1 MTQYFRW
8 ERRASSSAWNGALY
22 PEPPGKALSAFRQ
35 GPVHEVADG
44 VSLKE
49 CMKIFDVPSAM
60 SIAEVRVQE
69 IEQKHRDTPDTPDEP
84 LPAPVDTG
92 PKTGPLNG
100 GASVVA
106 YQNWRGEV
114 AIREIKPICL
124 WFGQT
129 QWHPEDQ
136 WFLKAWDV
144 EKQAERD
151 FALHGF
157 VNPKEMAN
165 AIA

>member
-8 ERRASSSAWNGALY
+8 ERRAAASAWNGALY
-22 PEPPGKALSAFRQ
+22 PTMPDRSLSPYRQ
-35 GPVHEVADG
+35 SNIHEVPDNMT
-44 VSLKE
+44 LRE
-49 CMKIFDVPSAM
+49 CMQH
-60 SIAEVRVQE
+60 IALPDAEEAGANLVAARE
-69 IEQKHRDTPDTPDEP
+69 EKHKRDDPDAPEP
-84 LPAPVDTG
+84 VTVDTG
-92 PKTGPLNG
+92 PKGGPLNG

-124 WFGQT
+124 WFGST

-144 EKQAERD
+144 EKQVERD

>member
-8 ERRASSSAWNGALY
+8 ERRAASSAWNGALY
-22 PEPPGKALSAFRQ
+22 PQTPGRSLSPYRQ
-35 GPVHEVADG
+35 GNIHEVPDNMT
-44 VSLKE
+44 LRE
-49 CMKIFDVPSAM
+49 CMKH
-60 SIAEVRVQE
+60 IALPDAEEAGANLVAAAE
-69 IEQKHRDTPDTPDEP
+69 EKHKRDDPDTPEP
-84 LPAPVDTG
+84 WGVDTG
-92 PKTGPLNG
+92 PKTGPLG
-100 GASVVA
+100 CGASVVA

-144 EKQAERD
+144 EKQVERD
-151 FALHGF
+151 FALTGF
-157 VNPKEMAN
+157 VNPKEVAY
-165 AIA
+165 ATA

>member
-1 MTQYFRW
+1 MTRYFRW
-8 ERRASSSAWNGALY
+8 ERRAAASAWNGALY
-22 PEPPGKALSAFRQ
+22 PDEPGKSLSPYRQ
-35 GPVHEVADG
+35 GPTHKVEDDNMT
-44 VSLKE
+44 LRE
-49 CMKIFDVPSAM
+49 CMSTFPVPDAETAAIET
-60 SIAEVRVQE
+60 IAAREE
-69 IEQKHRDTPDTPDEP
+69 KHKRDDPDAPEP
-84 LPAPVDTG
+84 VTVDTG
-92 PKTGPLNG
+92 PKGGPLNG

-124 WFGQT
+124 WFGST
-129 QWHPEDQ
+129 QWHPQDQ

-144 EKQAERD
+144 EKQVERD

>member
-8 ERRASSSAWNGALY
+8 ERRAASSAWNGALY
-22 PEPPGKALSAFRQ
+22 PEPPGKALSAYRQ

-44 VSLKE
+44 MTLRERMKE
-49 CMKIFDVPSAM
+49 IAVPDAKAIGAM
-60 SIAEVRVQE
+60 IVAAAEE
-69 IEQKHRDTPDTPDEP
+69 KHKRDDPDAPEP
-84 LPAPVDTG
+84 VPVDTG
-92 PKTGPLNG
+92 PKVGPLAG

-106 YQNWRGEV
+106 YQNWRGEI

-144 EKQAERD
+144 EKQVERD
-151 FALHGF
+151 FALTGF
-157 VNPKEMAN
+157 VNPKEAAY